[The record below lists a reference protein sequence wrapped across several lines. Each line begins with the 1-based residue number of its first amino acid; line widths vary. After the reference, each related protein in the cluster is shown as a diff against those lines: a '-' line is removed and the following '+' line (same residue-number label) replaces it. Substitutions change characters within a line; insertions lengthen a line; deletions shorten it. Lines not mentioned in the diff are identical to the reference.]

1 MANGSTHQILGG
13 LASLA
18 VMELD
23 KPELRTPLHNP
34 VIAFAGGALLGRLPD
49 VIEPALNNP
58 HHRQFFHSVAFLTAL
73 GISVKKV
80 WDSHPETELGRW
92 LRAAALIAV
101 GAYISHLLADAV
113 TPRSLPL
120 IGKL

>member
-1 MANGSTHQILGG
+1 MANGSTHQMLGG
-13 LASLA
+13 LAGLA
-18 VMELD
+18 ITRLD
-23 KPELRTPLHNP
+23 KPELRTPLHHP
-34 VIAFAGGALLGRLPD
+34 VVAFASGAILGKLPD
-49 VIEPALNNP
+49 VIEPAWNNP
-58 HHRQFFHSVAFLTAL
+58 HHRQFFHGVVFLTGVSI
-73 GISVKKV
+73 GIKKV

-92 LRAAALIAV
+92 LRAAALIAG